1 MRTFVHNCSL
11 NSSLSSQR
19 IFMIKKLIAVLLIL
33 NAYTCALTNQE
44 KTIVLRN
51 ELSQNDNPNLTKETH
66 PILYKMLEKMTQKA
80 GVEIPRYV
88 TLFST
93 AQQIVSKD
101 GNVYR
106 KNLEIEAYVDALG
119 DLHICNEI
127 LTDLSY
133 NEIKGVLAVAIS
145 EKVANRPLKLV
156 GIGTGTFGISSG
168 LLYCANKKY
177 NLHLGSYIYYER
189 DYKRQ
194 QKAIEAIIGLLM
206 IPTMITTGIVYN
218 NLQKNIDIQATK
230 YTKTQHV
237 IDGITALERIK
248 DRYYKEGI
256 FSRIADML
264 TIKKAVRTIFYPV
277 RGYTTAE
284 RIEYLKNEQAKFAL
298 IN

>member
-1 MRTFVHNCSL
+1 
-11 NSSLSSQR
+11 
-19 IFMIKKLIAVLLIL
+19 MIKKLIAALLII
-33 NAYTCALTNQE
+33 NGYTCALTNEE
-44 KTIVLRN
+44 KTIALRK
-51 ELSQNDNPNLTKETH
+51 ELIENDNPNLTKETH
-66 PILYKMLEKMTQKA
+66 PTLHKILEKMTQKA
-80 GVEIPRYV
+80 GAEMPRYV

-93 AQQIVSKD
+93 EQPKVSKD
-101 GNVYR
+101 GMVR
-106 KNLEIEAYVDALG
+106 RTNLPIQAYVDALG
-119 DLHICNEI
+119 DLYICTEI

-133 NEIKGVLAVAIS
+133 NEIKGILAVAIS

-156 GIGTGTFGISSG
+156 GIGTGTFGISSA

-189 DYKRQ
+189 DYQRRQ
-194 QKAIEAIIGLLM
+194 DAIEAITGLLM
-206 IPTMITTGIVYN
+206 IPTLITTGIVYN

-237 IDGITALERIK
+237 IDGIAAIERIK

-264 TIKKAVRTIFYPV
+264 NIKQVARTIFYPV
-277 RGYTTAE
+277 RSFTTAE